1 MAKEKRGMMFVL
13 SSPSGA
19 GKTTLTKKIAENNK
33 NFTISISHTTR
44 KPRPNEINGR
54 DYKFVS
60 VQEFNTLVKENNFF
74 EYANIFGNYYGTLKK
89 PVLELLSLGRDV
101 LFDIDWQGTQQLKR
115 IKSLSLVTFFILPP
129 NIQALKKRLLNR
141 HKGQEELIEKR
152 MDNFNEETS
161 HWNEYNYVFVNDDLD
176 TCYEKILNVIKS
188 EKRGISQNQNTNEI
202 EKKNKRVN
210 RIIFHIAQQ
219 FYKTFHYLILLVFY
233 LSQYLSF
240 SL

>member
-1 MAKEKRGMMFVL
+1 MAKEKTGMMFVL

-60 VQEFNTLVKENNFF
+60 EQEFNTLVKENNFF

-176 TCYEKILNVIKS
+176 TCYKKILNVIKS
-188 EKRGISQNQNTNEI
+188 VKRGIRLNQNSNEI
-202 EKKNKRVN
+202 EKKIKE
-210 RIIFHIAQQ
+210 
-219 FYKTFHYLILLVFY
+219 LIG
-233 LSQYLSF
+233 
-240 SL
+240 

>member
-60 VQEFNTLVKENNFF
+60 EQEFNTLVKDNNFF
-74 EYANIFGNYYGTLKK
+74 EYANIFDNYYGTLKK

-152 MDNFNEETS
+152 MNKFNEETS

-202 EKKNKRVN
+202 EKKIKE
-210 RIIFHIAQQ
+210 
-219 FYKTFHYLILLVFY
+219 LIG
-233 LSQYLSF
+233 
-240 SL
+240 